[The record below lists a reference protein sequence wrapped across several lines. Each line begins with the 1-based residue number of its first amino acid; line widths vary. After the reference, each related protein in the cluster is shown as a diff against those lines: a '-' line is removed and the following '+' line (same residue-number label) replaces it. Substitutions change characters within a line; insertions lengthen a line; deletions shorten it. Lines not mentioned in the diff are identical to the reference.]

1 MRKERSPSPTES
13 PLLFEVDTQPIEE
26 MLTAFGGIL
35 LVVQTFRSLGLP
47 KSVREQ
53 VQVRERERGYGE
65 VTLLESLVILN
76 VPGASA
82 WTTLNGCGGPGLA
95 EMVGHELPS
104 PAAALQFLYA
114 LHKRE
119 KIEEAKQRHLP
130 NENNPASF
138 GLR

>member
-76 VPGASA
+76 VRRGRVRGR
-82 WTTLNGCGGPGLA
+82 L
-95 EMVGHELPS
+95 
-104 PAAALQFLYA
+104 
-114 LHKRE
+114 
-119 KIEEAKQRHLP
+119 
-130 NENNPASF
+130 
-138 GLR
+138 